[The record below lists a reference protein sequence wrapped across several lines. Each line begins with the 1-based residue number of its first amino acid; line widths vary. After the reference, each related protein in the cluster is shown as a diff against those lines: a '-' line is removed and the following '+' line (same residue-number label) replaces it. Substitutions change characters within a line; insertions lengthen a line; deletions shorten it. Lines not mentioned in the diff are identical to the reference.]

1 MSGAGEH
8 DKKPL
13 TDEQAQFGLPR
24 AVEDRVQFPL
34 DPQNTTTFD
43 HTEDDTA
50 FLDRLAAA
58 PTTEKAEP
66 LAPLALTEE
75 KAETLPPAKKPKKD
89 TPHYAGHRERLRG
102 RFIDHG
108 AKALADYE
116 LLELMLFRSI
126 PRADTKPIAKA
137 LIARFGS
144 FAEVVAADPRLLQ
157 EVKGVGQ
164 AVATDIALFGAA
176 SDRLLFG
183 RLKSQVILSSW
194 KQVLDYC
201 RSAMAFAGKEQ
212 LRILFLDKRNKLIA
226 DEVQQIG
233 TIDHTPVY
241 PREVLKRAIELSS
254 SAIILVHNHPSGDPA
269 PSPADIEMTLK
280 IKTLVEELNITL
292 HDHLIIGRKGH
303 VSLRA
308 EKYI

>member
-1 MSGAGEH
+1 MAGGGR
-8 DKKPL
+8 D
-13 TDEQAQFGLPR
+13 
-24 AVEDRVQFPL
+24 VE
-34 DPQNTTTFD
+34 TTP
-43 HTEDDTA
+43 EIQPV
-50 FLDRLAAA
+50 L
-58 PTTEKAEP
+58 EP
-66 LAPLALTEE
+66 PKE
-75 KAETLPPAKKPKKD
+75 PSKPKVEK
-89 TPHYAGHRERLRG
+89 PHYTGHRDRLRG
-102 RFIDHG
+102 RFTENG
-108 AKALADYE
+108 PKALADYE

-144 FAEVVAADPRLLQ
+144 FSEVMAADPQLLQ

-201 RSAMAFAGKEQ
+201 RSAMAFADKEQ

-292 HDHLIIGRKGH
+292 HDHLIIGRKGY

>member
-1 MSGAGEH
+1 MSDPAAKADNRAKH
-8 DKKPL
+8 AA
-13 TDEQAQFGLPR
+13 DERSQFDMPR
-24 AVEDRVQFPL
+24 SVEDRAQF
-34 DPQNTTTFD
+34 D
-43 HTEDDTA
+43 
-50 FLDRLAAA
+50 FLDGA
-58 PTTEKAEP
+58 PTRPELVLSPELESQRQPDVSQPVT
-66 LAPLALTEE
+66 
-75 KAETLPPAKKPKKD
+75 AKTITTKTDK
-89 TPHYAGHRERLRG
+89 PHYTGHRERLRA
-102 RFIDHG
+102 RFIENG
-108 AKALADYE
+108 PKALADYE
-116 LLELMLFRSI
+116 LLELMLFRSV

-144 FAEVVAADPRLLQ
+144 FAEVIAADPYLLC
-157 EVKGVGQ
+157 EVKGVGPT
-164 AVATDIALFGAA
+164 VAADIALFGAA

-201 RSAMAFAGKEQ
+201 RSAMAYAGKEQ

-241 PREVLKRAIELSS
+241 PREVLKRAIELSA
-254 SAIILVHNHPSGDPA
+254 SAIILVHNHPSGDPS
-269 PSPADIEMTLK
+269 PSRADIEMTLK

-292 HDHLIIGRKGH
+292 HDHLIIGRSGY

-308 EKYI
+308 EKFI